1 MAKSSGMTATDAVLE
16 RKQRAAEDFLRR
28 LLQGRARAHIAKV
41 ILHGSVAQGT
51 ARPDSDID
59 LLVFGIGEPELV
71 RDAVWNAGLAT
82 SEATDENVEPLV
94 YPYGEYRQ
102 PSTYFVYNALRKG
115 RELYSMDAAELKRAA
130 MESAYALGQE
140 YLAGARQ
147 NEAEGRHRIA
157 VDAAYN
163 AAELAVKGLLL
174 LHMDDLPSSHSGI
187 VNRFSELYIKS
198 RRLPIEL
205 SDRLRRSLAFRN
217 QARYE
222 WGAIIGAT
230 EASFVLQTAE
240 ELLHTLRDALTKS
253 EEES

>member
-1 MAKSSGMTATDAVLE
+1 MDAILE
-16 RKQRAAEDFLRR
+16 RKQRAADDFLRR
-28 LLQGRARAHIAKV
+28 LLTSRAREHIAKV

-51 ARPDSDID
+51 AQPDSDID
-59 LLVFGIGEPELV
+59 LLIFGTGEPELV
-71 RDAVWNAGLAT
+71 RDAVMDVGLEASGAT
-82 SEATDENVEPLV
+82 GESIEPLV
-94 YPYGEYRQ
+94 YPYGEYQQ
-102 PSTYFVYNALRKG
+102 PSTYFIFNALRKG

-147 NEAEGRHRIA
+147 NAAEGRYRIA

-174 LHMDDLPSSHSGI
+174 LRMDDLPSSHSGI
-187 VNRFSELYIKS
+187 VNRFGELYIKS
-198 RRLPIEL
+198 GRLPIEL
-205 SDRLRRSLAFRN
+205 SDRLRRSLVFRN

-222 WGAIIGAT
+222 WGAIIGTA
-230 EASFVLQTAE
+230 EASHVLQTAE
-240 ELLHTLRDALTKS
+240 ELLHILRDALTKS

>member
-1 MAKSSGMTATDAVLE
+1 MDAILE
-16 RKQRAAEDFLRR
+16 RKERAADDFLRR
-28 LLQGRARAHIAKV
+28 LLTSRAREYIAKV

-51 ARPDSDID
+51 AQPDSDVD
-59 LLVFGIGEPELV
+59 LLIFGTGEPELV
-71 RDAVWNAGLAT
+71 QDAVIDVGLEVAAAT
-82 SEATDENVEPLV
+82 GESIDPLI
-94 YPYGEYRQ
+94 YPYGEYQQ
-102 PSTYFVYNALRKG
+102 PSTYFIFNALRKG

-174 LHMDDLPSSHSGI
+174 LRIDELPSSHSGI
-187 VNRFSELYIKS
+187 VNRFGEIYIKS
-198 RRLPIEL
+198 GRLSIEL
-205 SDRLRRSLAFRN
+205 SDRLRRSLMLRN
-217 QARYE
+217 RARYE
-222 WGAIIGAT
+222 WGALIGTA
-230 EASFVLQTAE
+230 EASLVLQTAE
-240 ELLHTLRDALTKS
+240 ELLHILRDALTKS

>member
-1 MAKSSGMTATDAVLE
+1 MDAVWE
-16 RKQRAAEDFLRR
+16 RKQRAAEDFLQR
-28 LLQGRARAHIAKV
+28 LLASRAREHIAKV

-51 ARPDSDID
+51 AQPDSDID
-59 LLVFGIGEPELV
+59 LLVFGTGEPELV
-71 RDAVWNAGLAT
+71 RDAVLAASLEASGVAGE
-82 SEATDENVEPLV
+82 SIEPLV
-94 YPYGEYRQ
+94 YPYGEYQR
-102 PSTYFVYNALRKG
+102 PSTFFIFNALRKG
-115 RELYSMDAAELKRAA
+115 RELYSMDAAELRRAA

-147 NEAEGRHRIA
+147 NAADGRHRIA

-174 LHMDDLPSSHSGI
+174 LRMDDLPSSHSGI
-187 VNRFSELYIKS
+187 VNHFGEFYIRS
-198 RRLPIEL
+198 GRLPIEL

-222 WGAIIGAT
+222 WGAIIGAA
-230 EASFVLQTAE
+230 EASLVLQTAE
-240 ELLHTLRDALTKS
+240 ELLHILRDALTKS